1 MNIQGAVKIGRSRQV
16 VIPKKIHDA
25 LRLTPGDYLEVNLE
39 KGKVIMTPKTL
50 IDKKI
55 DSRLEEALHDVKVGR
70 VSKPFASAQTMSKS
84 LHLKKRTGKAS

>member
-25 LRLTPGDYLEVNLE
+25 LRLTPGDYLEVGLE

-55 DSRLEEALHDVKVGR
+55 DARLQEAFEDVNAGR
-70 VSKPFASAQTMSKS
+70 VSGPFSSGRELTKS
-84 LHLKKRTGKAS
+84 LRKKRTGKAS